1 MALLVTHRD
10 TEGEPFSFSV
20 VNALGKVPF
29 CAAAWGISAVTIVQA
44 SQLVRTETN
53 RPMFMSQAPQG
64 PTMCSKT
71 PAVDG
76 LGTAASCA

>member
-29 CAAAWGISAVTIVQA
+29 CAAAWGISAVTIVFA
-44 SQLVRTETN
+44 DVTRRACAVGHYDGAFN
-53 RPMFMSQAPQG
+53 ADKG
-64 PTMCSKT
+64 P
-71 PAVDG
+71 
-76 LGTAASCA
+76 